1 MTALT
6 ESLLSALE
14 QNALAQIDGA
24 YLLEMNSWDERIC
37 PLCEGEDS
45 EEDFLHE
52 NHCLLLWIHQL
63 VTERDSARESAA
75 APPLC
80 NGWRHID
87 TWAKDHEGQ
96 CLFVDRNGFQQT
108 DDFPVRP
115 YVAWRPIPPGP
126 FDAAPADPGSGW
138 RA

>member
-52 NHCLLLWIHQL
+52 NGCLLLWIHQL
-63 VTERDSARESAA
+63 VTERHQADAGPAA
-75 APPLC
+75 APPLR
-80 NGWRHID
+80 NGWRHLD
-87 TWAKDHEGQ
+87 TWATDHDGQ

-108 DDFPVRP
+108 DDIPVGP
-115 YVAWRPIPPGP
+115 YMAWQPIPPGP
-126 FDAAPADPGSGW
+126 FDGRP
-138 RA
+138 